1 MSVLIIAPGHSA
13 LQNNINFV
21 IVSSDL
27 GPYVSDTRVKRDA
40 KRLTDHHLVS
50 WIRWQRRI
58 VDSPGAPKPKPIV
71 QVHWENP
78 AEVEALV
85 HKIFNSHLQQNF
97 KSITMNIRDIETE

>member
-21 IVSSDL
+21 ILSSDL

-50 WIRWQRRI
+50 WIRWQWRI

-71 QVHWENP
+71 QVH
-78 AEVEALV
+78 
-85 HKIFNSHLQQNF
+85 
-97 KSITMNIRDIETE
+97 